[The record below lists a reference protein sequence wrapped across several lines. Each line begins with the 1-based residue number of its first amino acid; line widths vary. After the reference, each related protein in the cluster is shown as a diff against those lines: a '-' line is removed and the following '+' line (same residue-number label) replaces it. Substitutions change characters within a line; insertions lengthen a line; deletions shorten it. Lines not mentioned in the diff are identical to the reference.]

1 MDTLNKQVLLASRPQ
16 GAVTEDNFR
25 FVEAPVGKPGPGEV
39 LVKNEWLSLDPYMRG
54 RMSDSKSYAKS
65 TGIGEVMVGQTV
77 GEVVESHDENFKAGD
92 KVLTPLG
99 WQLYGIASAKDL
111 TKIDTTRVPASYYL
125 GILGMPGIT
134 AWFGLLEIGQPKPGN
149 TVIVSAASG
158 AVGSVAGQLAK
169 IKGCRVVGIAGGRA
183 KCNYVVNELGFDACV
198 DYKAGNLLADL
209 RQHCPKGVDVNFENV
224 GGVILDTVLRMMNLF
239 SRVVLCGLIA
249 EYSATE
255 PYGYK
260 MLRSVLVNRIRMQGM
275 IVFDWKDRYGEAL
288 KGLSGYLAEGK
299 LKYRESI
306 VEGIDNA
313 PKGFIALL
321 KGENFGKQLV
331 KLA

>member
-1 MDTLNKQVLLASRPQ
+1 MVALNKQVQLASRPK

-25 FVEAPVGKPGPGEV
+25 FVEAPVAKPGPGEV
-39 LVKNEWLSLDPYMRG
+39 LVRNEWLSLDPYMRG
-54 RMSDSKSYAKS
+54 RMSDAKSYAKS
-65 TGIGEVMVGQTV
+65 TEIGEVMVGQTV
-77 GEVVESHDENFKAGD
+77 GEVIESRDANFKAGD

-99 WQLYGIASAKDL
+99 WQLYGIASGRDL
-111 TKIDTTRVPASYYL
+111 TRIDAKRAPASYYL

-134 AWFGLLEIGQPKPGN
+134 AWFGLLEIGQPRAGD
-149 TVIVSAASG
+149 TVVVSAASG
-158 AVGSVAGQLAK
+158 AVGSVVGQLAK
-169 IKGCRVVGIAGGRA
+169 IKGCRIVGIAGGRE
-183 KCNYVVNELGFDACV
+183 KCDYVVKDLGFDACI

-209 RQHCPKGVDVNFENV
+209 REQCPKGVDVNFENV
-224 GGVILDTVLRMMNLF
+224 GGVILDTVLRVMNLH
-239 SRVVLCGLIA
+239 SRIVVCGLIA

-260 MLRSVLVNRIRMQGM
+260 MMRSVLVNRIRMQGM

-288 KGLSGYLAEGK
+288 KGLSAYLAEGK

-306 VEGIDNA
+306 VEGIENA
-313 PKGFIALL
+313 PKGLIALL

-331 KLA
+331 KLH